1 MCNNCNQSE
10 QNNVPCEECKGS
22 GVQVNTDDIFYNTD
36 CNSSLDLTN
45 LNLPTGTSL
54 STILRK
60 IDYKLGDNLN
70 TVNFNGFNLEYLRT
84 KYPIINN
91 IKTFAESTNLEFL
104 YNKNQITAINTS
116 VVGLTT
122 SLTSLSSELENIK
135 YPNIVDSSGVGFTVN
150 DTINTVLQ
158 KIVNKFNSISGGSVS
173 SPAITAINSSSV
185 ILNASG
191 VLNHTLTASV
201 KVSSNINNK
210 LQVLA
215 DGLYVS
221 PTTVNN
227 QTLSIVGNQL
237 SISGGNTIS
246 IPVQGLQQLSLA
258 GNVLTISGGNS
269 VSLPSVVETTLVAN
283 NSNTVSF
290 TQTGTAGHTISANV
304 KVSSNTGNKI
314 TVLSDG
320 IYNSTNTIDI
330 LNDINNDNSLKA
342 IFCNIVSSCATTPSC
357 LKWYISNTS
366 GTSATVTYTDTNNIV
381 QSTTIAGTSSAT
393 ITGTKINTNP
403 TSTLIITFLGKC

>member
-10 QNNVPCEECKGS
+10 QNSVPCEECKGH
-22 GVQVNTDDIFYNTD
+22 VQVNTDDIFYNTD

-116 VVGLTT
+116 VAGLNT
-122 SLTSLSSELENIK
+122 SLTSLSSELEDIK
-135 YPNIVDSSGVGFTVN
+135 YPNIVDSSSVGFTVN

-201 KVSSNINNK
+201 KVSSNINNR

-269 VSLPSVVETTLVAN
+269 VSLPSVVETTLIAN
-283 NSNTVSF
+283 NSSTVSF
-290 TQTGTAGHTISANV
+290 TQTGTSGHTISANV
-304 KVSSNTGNKI
+304 KVSSNAGNKI

-320 IYNSTNTIDI
+320 IYNGTNAIDV
-330 LNDINNDNSLKA
+330 LNDINNNSSLKA
-342 IFCNIVSSCATTPSC
+342 IFCNIASSCTSSTC
-357 LKWYISNTS
+357 FKWFISNTS
-366 GTSATVTYTDTNNIV
+366 GTSATVTYTDQNDVV
-381 QSTTIAGTSSAT
+381 QSTTISGTSTST

>member
-10 QNNVPCEECKGS
+10 QNSVPCKECKGS
-22 GVQVNTDDIFYNTD
+22 VQVNTDDIFYNTD

-116 VVGLTT
+116 VAGLNT

-158 KIVNKFNSISGGSVS
+158 RIVNKFNSISGGSVS

-201 KVSSNINNK
+201 KVSSNINNR

-269 VSLPSVVETTLVAN
+269 ISLPSVVETTLVAN
-283 NSNTVSF
+283 NSSTVSF

-304 KVSSNTGNKI
+304 KVSSNVGNKI

-320 IYNSTNTIDI
+320 IYNGTNAIDV
-330 LNDINNDNSLKA
+330 LNDINNNSSLKA
-342 IFCNIVSSCATTPSC
+342 IFCNIASSCTASTC
-357 LKWYISNTS
+357 FKWFISNTS
-366 GTSATVTYTDTNNIV
+366 GTSATVTYTDQNDVV
-381 QSTTIAGTSSAT
+381 QSTTISGTSTAT